1 GPRAGR
7 GAEGE
12 GVVPGP
18 GQHQAGRLVG
28 LAPAQP
34 GEGLT
39 LGGEAG
45 VEVQERGHVGGAEQ
59 QRPAILPASHGR
71 GPPVPGDRPS
81 VRTGIVIIY
90 ATESPRSGMHRE
102 EERVPMSRPRWVA
115 FVALLGA
122 FMLAAAGCAN
132 KDNGG
137 GGGQAEASTADTLG
151 FRHVW

>member
-59 QRPAILPASHGR
+59 ERPTVLPASHGR
-71 GPPVPGDRPS
+71 SPPVPGDCPS
-81 VRTGIVIIY
+81 ARTGIVIIY
-90 ATESPRSGMHRE
+90 ATESLPSGMHRE
-102 EERVPMSRPRWVA
+102 EERGAMSRPRGAA
-115 FVALLGA
+115 FVAVLGA

-132 KDNGG
+132 DDNGG
-137 GGGQAEASTADTLG
+137 GGGGAQAADCNADQFGCL
-151 FRHVW
+151 

>member
-45 VEVQERGHVGGAEQ
+45 VEGQERGHVGGAEQ
-59 QRPAILPASHGR
+59 QRPVVLPDGHGR
-71 GPPVPGDRPS
+71 WPPVPGDRPS
-81 VRTGIVIIY
+81 ARTGFVIIY
-90 ATESPRSGMHRE
+90 ATESLPSGMHRE
-102 EERVPMSRPRWVA
+102 EERVSMTRPRWVA
-115 FVALLGA
+115 FV
-122 FMLAAAGCAN
+122 
-132 KDNGG
+132 
-137 GGGQAEASTADTLG
+137 
-151 FRHVW
+151 